1 MKRRKFLQTSA
12 AAAVGTPLMLN
23 GMQLGVL
30 PSTGFLK
37 KIRPENDRAIVII
50 QMLGGN
56 DGLNMVIPLDQ
67 YDNLAN
73 ARGNIILPEN
83 AVLDLNGLTA
93 LHPAMTGLKEM
104 YDNAKLTVVHSAG
117 YPSQNRS
124 HFRSTDIWT
133 SASAADEF
141 VSSGWLG
148 RYFDTRFPGFP
159 DAYPNVDV
167 NSPIA
172 LTMSSLVSE
181 TCQGEA
187 SNFSLALTNPFSL
200 SALNQGQDSEPPD
213 TPYGDE
219 LRFLRQA
226 IDQTNKY
233 NDVITGAAKHGANTV
248 TYPNTSLGNQL
259 KNVALLISGGLAT
272 KVFVCSI
279 GGFDTHANQV
289 DTNDTTIG
297 NHANLMRTLSD
308 AIAAFQEDLYRQ
320 NLEERVIG
328 MTFSEFGRQIRS
340 NASNGTDHGTA
351 APMFLFG
358 KCLSGGFV
366 GENPEIA
373 PDVAV
378 QEGVPMQN
386 DFRNIYGSLL
396 MDWFEVEEDEVKS
409 LIFDDFEYMPIL
421 DPCTQPGKYAGKA
434 PVDAFE
440 LNVFPNPVVDNAE
453 ILFES
458 EDERVR
464 ITLIDGM
471 GAEVS
476 VVMDGKLY
484 AGTHRVP
491 IETSRFPRG
500 NYYVRVQLEGR
511 QQTKLFVKL

>member
-23 GMQLGVL
+23 GMQMGVL
-30 PSTGFLK
+30 PIGGFFK
-37 KIRPENDRAIVII
+37 KINPENDRAIVLI
-50 QMLGGN
+50 QLLGGN
-56 DGLNMVIPLDQ
+56 DGLNMVIPIDQ

-73 ARGNIILPEN
+73 ARSNIILPEN
-83 AVLDLNGLTA
+83 SLLDLNGITG
-93 LHPAMTGLKEM
+93 LHPSMTGMKEL
-104 YDNAKLTVVHSAG
+104 YDNARLMVVHSAG

-133 SASAADEF
+133 SASSASEF

-148 RYFDTRFPGFP
+148 RYFDTRFPGYP
-159 DAYPNVDV
+159 NAYPNLAVK
-167 NSPIA
+167 SPIA

-181 TCQGEA
+181 TCQGDA

-200 SALNQGQDSEPPD
+200 SALNQGQDSEPPE

-219 LRFLRQA
+219 LRYLRQA

-248 TYPNTSLGNQL
+248 EYPDTSLGRQL
-259 KNVALLISGGLAT
+259 KNVALLLSGGLGT

-279 GGFDTHANQV
+279 GGFDTHANQT
-289 DTNDTTIG
+289 DGSDTTVG
-297 NHANLMRTLSD
+297 NHANLLRTLSD

-340 NASNGTDHGTA
+340 NASTGTDHGTA

-358 KCLSGGFV
+358 KCVNAGFL
-366 GENPEIA
+366 GTNPEIA
-373 PDVAV
+373 ENVAV

-386 DFRNIYGSLL
+386 DFRNVYGSILQ
-396 MDWFEVEEDEVKS
+396 DWFEVEEEEVRS
-409 LIFDDFEYMPIL
+409 LLFEDFEYQPVL
-421 DPCTQPGKYAGKA
+421 NPCNPGAKYASKA
-434 PVDAFE
+434 PIDAFG
-440 LNVFPNPVVDNAE
+440 LNVMPNPVVDNAE
-453 ILFES
+453 ALFES
-458 EDERVR
+458 EDERGR
-464 ITLIDGM
+464 ISIINGM

-476 VVMDGKLY
+476 VVMEGQLY

-491 IETSRFPRG
+491 LETSRLPRG

-511 QQTKLFVKL
+511 VQTKLFVKL